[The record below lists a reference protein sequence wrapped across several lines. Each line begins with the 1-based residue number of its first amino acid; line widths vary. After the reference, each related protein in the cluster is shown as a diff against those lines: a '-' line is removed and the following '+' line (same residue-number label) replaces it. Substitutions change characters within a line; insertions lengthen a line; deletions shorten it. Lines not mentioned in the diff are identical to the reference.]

1 MPKNDVVFAVMGP
14 SGAGKSEFVNY
25 ASRQFKNGSIGD
37 KLRPWTSKIRARQ
50 IETSTCNV
58 VFIDTPGVDNI
69 QTPTLIA
76 ADIQSWL
83 IKRNKGRDGLAG
95 IIYLHRITSN
105 RITSHGW
112 DSPAIASL
120 CGPER
125 LALVTTM
132 WDELRPGV
140 GAEREQEL
148 KDGHWNDLL
157 NQGAKVKR
165 FDRSTRSA
173 WEIIGEVVGQPLTDE
188 AELMQKDLLEQLRK
202 DKKGQRFHNTLQ
214 ELLDEEKRLLKELHE
229 AERQES
235 SALAERLPLG
245 ELGTMSPSLRF
256 PKLVAFD
263 LDYTLWDLW
272 IDTHISGPL
281 HRHQDTLN
289 EVLDRYNDKIC
300 FYKEV
305 PEIMHRLKAEGVVI
319 AACSRTHA
327 PALARQALSL
337 LLVPPP
343 GASRA
348 GQSDDSSNVQ
358 PAIKFF
364 DQLEIYPGSKLTHFR
379 KLHEKTGLPYSEMLF
394 FDDEHRNQEVEK
406 LGVTFCLVPEGVNN
420 KVFEKGLARWRVA
433 HSEGLEDE
441 A

>member
-235 SALAERLPLG
+235 SALAEANIHGIFQKAKQTQAWGLTKVFEFRL
-245 ELGTMSPSLRF
+245 
-256 PKLVAFD
+256 
-263 LDYTLWDLW
+263 
-272 IDTHISGPL
+272 GPL